1 MSNES
6 IMGLF
11 GNLNPQQI
19 RNDALDRSMISPAQM
34 SQQGLLQ
41 QVVSMGRNAGTM
53 LGYGGGRMLGG
64 KVAGET
70 EAQYLD
76 EAIKAGGAVKGTP
89 TEKMK
94 AVADYLADKPGMG
107 AQYLKAVKESRRME
121 TEDLTMKRGQV
132 GLATDV
138 FNLDRAKIL
147 APIEAQRA
155 QLGVAIDKE
164 TLDKAKKINPS
175 LIAQA
180 ELAVKRD
187 EININVV
194 KNNLEKA
201 QFELK
206 NEKDLAPERKKLL
219 ENQVAMAEFTLGAA
233 KAYEP
238 VKVAE
243 AKARLDSLNRETNLA
258 KALGALPDNATDAQI
273 RATIR
278 QNGGDPKIILQ
289 DITRVETARLA
300 KEAKEEAARL
310 AAEARRSVSDAK
322 LAQMPKDVAEKVTA
336 NIALEAG
343 VSRMDNLITKIDKGE
358 VNFTVLDSF
367 WAKSNAMLGN
377 FTPEGKLAA
386 DTKAE
391 IKAQANL
398 VLQNAKG
405 IQTEGDAQ
413 RAYDLIINDLEKNST
428 AGVKSALSRLKAQQE
443 LTIKANKEYARRRGG
458 IRDEDFNPAPTK
470 PLSDFDK

>member
-1 MSNES
+1 MADG
-6 IMGLF
+6 MQGLF
-11 GNLNPQQI
+11 DYQSPQKL
-19 RNDALDRSMISPAQM
+19 RNAALDSMMISPTQM
-34 SQQGLLQ
+34 GSQGLLQ
-41 QVVSMGRNAGTM
+41 QVVSMGQNAGAVIGM
-53 LGYGGGRMLGG
+53 GAGSLFGG
-64 KVAGET
+64 KVAGEA
-70 EAQYLD
+70 ESQYLD

-107 AQYLKAVKESRRME
+107 AQYLKAVKEARRME
-121 TEDLTMKRGQV
+121 AEDLTLQRGQV

-138 FNLDRAKIL
+138 FNLDRAKVL
-147 APIEAQRA
+147 APIEKERA
-155 QLGVAIDKE
+155 ELGVEIDKE

-187 EININVV
+187 EINIDVV

-238 VKVAE
+238 VKLAE
-243 AKARLDSLNRETNLA
+243 AQARLNSLNREASLA

-278 QNGGDPKIILQ
+278 QNGGDPKVILQ

-300 KEAKEEAARL
+300 KEAKEEAAKI
-310 AAEARRSVSDAK
+310 AAEAKQAALDTK
-322 LAQMPKDVAEKVTA
+322 LSMMPKDVAERVSN
-336 NIALEAG
+336 NIGLEDG
-343 VSRMDNLITKIDKGE
+343 VSRIENLVKQVNDGKVDLTILGTSFYKANAIFGNRIRGSE
-358 VNFTVLDSF
+358 V
-367 WAKSNAMLGN
+367 A
-377 FTPEGKLAA
+377 
-386 DTKAE
+386 AE
-391 IKAQANL
+391 IDAQIRTQANL
-398 VLQNAKG
+398 MLQAAKG
-405 IQTEGDAQ
+405 TQTEGDAQ
-413 RAYDLIINDLEKNST
+413 RAFDAIITNLEKYSND
-428 AGVKSALSRLKAQQE
+428 GVKAALVRLQE
-443 LTIKANKEYARRRGG
+443 SQKLRIKENNEYARKRGY
-458 IRDEDFNPAPTK
+458 RQEDFNQSGSRK
-470 PLSDFDK
+470 PISEFDQ

>member
-1 MSNES
+1 MADG
-6 IMGLF
+6 MQGLF
-11 GNLNPQQI
+11 DYQSPQKL
-19 RNDALDRSMISPAQM
+19 RNAALDSMMISPTQM
-34 SQQGLLQ
+34 GSQGLLQ
-41 QVVSMGRNAGTM
+41 QVVSMGQNAGAVIGM
-53 LGYGGGRMLGG
+53 GAGSLFGG

-70 EAQYLD
+70 ESQYLD

-107 AQYLKAVKESRRME
+107 AQYLKAVKEARRME
-121 TEDLTMKRGQV
+121 AEDLTMQRGQV

-138 FNLDRAKIL
+138 FNLDRAKVL
-147 APIEAQRA
+147 APIEKERA
-155 QLGVAIDKE
+155 ELGVQIDKE

-187 EININVV
+187 EINIDVV

-238 VKVAE
+238 VKLAE
-243 AKARLDSLNRETNLA
+243 AQGRLNSLNREASLA

-278 QNGGDPKIILQ
+278 QNGGDPKVILQ
-289 DITRVETARLA
+289 DITRVENARLQ
-300 KEAKEEAARL
+300 KEAKIEAANI
-310 AAEARRSVSDAK
+310 AAEAKQAALDTK
-322 LAQMPKDVAEKVTA
+322 LAMMPKDVAERVSN
-336 NIALEAG
+336 NIGLKDG
-343 VSRMDNLITKIDKGE
+343 VSRIENLVKQVNDGKVDLTILGTNFYKANAIFGNRIKGSE
-358 VNFTVLDSF
+358 V
-367 WAKSNAMLGN
+367 A
-377 FTPEGKLAA
+377 
-386 DTKAE
+386 AE
-391 IKAQANL
+391 IDAQIRTQANL
-398 VLQNAKG
+398 MLQAAKG
-405 IQTEGDAQ
+405 TQTEGDAQ
-413 RAYDLIINDLEKNST
+413 RAFDAIITNLEKYSND
-428 AGVKSALSRLKAQQE
+428 GVKAALVRLQE
-443 LTIKANKEYARRRGG
+443 SQKLRIQENNEYARLRGY
-458 IRDEDFNPAPTK
+458 RQEDFNQSGSRK
-470 PLSDFDK
+470 PISQFDQ

>member
-1 MSNES
+1 MADG
-6 IMGLF
+6 MQGLF
-11 GNLNPQQI
+11 DYQSPQKL
-19 RNDALDRSMISPAQM
+19 RNAYLDSMMISPTQM
-34 SQQGLLQ
+34 GSQGLLQ
-41 QVVSMGRNAGTM
+41 QVVSMGQNAGSM
-53 LGYGGGRMLGG
+53 IGAGVGGLLGG

-70 EAQYLD
+70 ESQYLD

-107 AQYLKAVKESRRME
+107 AQYLKAVKEVRKME
-121 TEDLTMKRGQV
+121 TEDLAMKRGEV

-138 FNLDRAKIL
+138 FNLDRAKVL
-147 APIEAQRA
+147 APIEAERA
-155 QLGVAIDKE
+155 QLGVEIDKE

-187 EININVV
+187 EINLDVV
-194 KNNLEKA
+194 RNNLEKA

-206 NEKDLAPERKKLL
+206 NEKDLAPDRKKLL

-238 VKVAE
+238 VKLAE
-243 AKARLDSLNRETNLA
+243 AQGRLDVLNRETNLA

-336 NIALEAG
+336 NIALENG
-343 VSRMDNLITKIDKGE
+343 VARMDNLITKIDKGE
-358 VNFTVLDSF
+358 VNFTVLDSL
-367 WAKSNAMLGN
+367 WAKANAMLGN

-405 IQTEGDAQ
+405 VQTEGDAK

-470 PLSDFDK
+470 PITDFDK

>member
-64 KVAGET
+64 NVAGET

-121 TEDLTMKRGQV
+121 TEDLAMQRGQV

-187 EININVV
+187 EINIDVV
-194 KNNLEKA
+194 KIGRA
-201 QFELK
+201 SCR
-206 NEKDLAPERKKLL
+206 ER
-219 ENQVAMAEFTLGAA
+219 V
-233 KAYEP
+233 
-238 VKVAE
+238 
-243 AKARLDSLNRETNLA
+243 
-258 KALGALPDNATDAQI
+258 
-273 RATIR
+273 
-278 QNGGDPKIILQ
+278 
-289 DITRVETARLA
+289 
-300 KEAKEEAARL
+300 
-310 AAEARRSVSDAK
+310 
-322 LAQMPKDVAEKVTA
+322 
-336 NIALEAG
+336 
-343 VSRMDNLITKIDKGE
+343 
-358 VNFTVLDSF
+358 
-367 WAKSNAMLGN
+367 
-377 FTPEGKLAA
+377 
-386 DTKAE
+386 
-391 IKAQANL
+391 
-398 VLQNAKG
+398 
-405 IQTEGDAQ
+405 
-413 RAYDLIINDLEKNST
+413 
-428 AGVKSALSRLKAQQE
+428 
-443 LTIKANKEYARRRGG
+443 
-458 IRDEDFNPAPTK
+458 
-470 PLSDFDK
+470 